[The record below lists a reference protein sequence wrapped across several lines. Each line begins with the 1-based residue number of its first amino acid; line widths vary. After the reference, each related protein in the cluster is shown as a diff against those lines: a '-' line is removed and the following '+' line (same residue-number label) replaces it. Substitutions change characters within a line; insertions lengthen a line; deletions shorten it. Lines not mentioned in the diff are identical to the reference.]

1 MVHPKLALFLGLS
14 VGLTACSESSD
25 RDSTGPES
33 APEIA
38 GSAAALVSNTW
49 ATKQHLLTPV
59 GQVKGGMLNNIIYVV
74 GGLTS
79 SAAASA
85 QVQAYNVATNS
96 WSLRK
101 GLPSKRRAINGV
113 TPISGRLYVAG
124 GFNGVSALT
133 RTLLVYSP
141 ATDSWVQRASMPR
154 AGSCGAQGTINGL
167 LYVYVGC
174 TGVANEHWFYRYNP
188 ATNTWTALPL
198 PPSKHSTPSAAGVIG
213 GKFYLAGG
221 LGDGFQINQSL
232 HVFNPATNT
241 WATRAP
247 IPSVQAN
254 GNFGVLNGKLY
265 AAGGAD
271 ENIVGTVWAYTPG
284 TNSWASK
291 APLPT
296 ARYDAAGV
304 AAGGLFFVL
313 GGSLPSGS
321 PTDVNEAY
329 TP

>member
-1 MVHPKLALFLGLS
+1 MVHRKLALFLGVS
-14 VGLTACSESSD
+14 VGLTACTESSD
-25 RDSTGPES
+25 QDSTGPD
-33 APEIA
+33 ANTPIA
-38 GSAAALVSNTW
+38 RSVAALASNTW
-49 ATKQHLLTPV
+49 ATRQHLLTSV

-74 GGLTS
+74 GGRTTT
-79 SAAASA
+79 ADASA
-85 QVQAYNVATNS
+85 LLQAYNPATNS

-113 TPISGRLYVAG
+113 TPINGKLYVAG
-124 GFNGVSALT
+124 GFNAASALT
-133 RTLLVYSP
+133 RTLFVYTPGSN
-141 ATDSWVQRASMPR
+141 SWLQGASMPR
-154 AGSCGAQGTINGL
+154 AGSCGAQGTISGL

-174 TGVANEHWFYRYNP
+174 TGVANEHRFFRYNP
-188 ATNTWTALPL
+188 ASNTWSTLPL
-198 PPSKHSTPSAAGVIG
+198 PPSKHSTPSAAGVIA

-232 HVFNPATNT
+232 HAYNPATNS

-247 IPSVQAN
+247 IPAVQAN

-265 AAGGAD
+265 SAGGAD
-271 ENIVGTVWAYTPG
+271 ENIVRTVWAYTPS

-313 GGSLPSGS
+313 GGTLPTGS
-321 PTDVNEAY
+321 STDVNEAY